1 MNSYVEFTMPGKP
14 DSDQIIEEEA
24 KEEEEHDA
32 TINLLTDSDD
42 SDYED
47 MFVPSVLMDLD
58 SNDSDSDEVN
68 TIIPEV
74 PMILMFE

>member
-1 MNSYVEFTMPGKP
+1 MPGKP

>member
-42 SDYED
+42 SDSED
-47 MFVPSVLMDLD
+47 MFVPEVLMDLESD
-58 SNDSDSDEVN
+58 DSDSDEVN
-68 TIIPEV
+68 TIV
-74 PMILMFE
+74 PLASNDFDV